1 MARSMF
7 IARYTSGGV
16 KGVVTAGGS
25 ARRAAI
31 QEMAK
36 QLGGRL
42 ETFDFAFGED
52 DVYTTVELPDNKT
65 AAAVA
70 LAINSTGHTSVRTV
84 VLLTPEEVDAA
95 ATQSVHYTPPGAWP
109 DPSPASCHLFHR
121 VPPIANR
128 CWHRWCAVSRAGRGG
143 GR

>member
-1 MARSMF
+1 MARYMF
-7 IARYTSGGV
+7 IARYASGGV

-31 QEMAK
+31 QKMAEE
-36 QLGGRL
+36 LGGRL

-84 VLLTPEEVDAA
+84 VLMTPEEVDAA
-95 ATQSVHYTPPGAWP
+95 ATQTVNYTPPGA
-109 DPSPASCHLFHR
+109 
-121 VPPIANR
+121 
-128 CWHRWCAVSRAGRGG
+128 
-143 GR
+143 

>member
-16 KGVVTAGGS
+16 KGVAKAGGS
-25 ARRAAI
+25 SRRSAIEKMAAG
-31 QEMAK
+31 
-36 QLGGRL
+36 LGGRL

-95 ATQSVHYTPPGAWP
+95 TTQSVHYTPPGA
-109 DPSPASCHLFHR
+109 
-121 VPPIANR
+121 
-128 CWHRWCAVSRAGRGG
+128 
-143 GR
+143 

>member
-95 ATQSVHYTPPGAWP
+95 TTQSVHYTPPGA
-109 DPSPASCHLFHR
+109 
-121 VPPIANR
+121 
-128 CWHRWCAVSRAGRGG
+128 
-143 GR
+143 